1 MAEHERNDLRKLRR
15 RIARGLA
22 RDGRLLKGSLT
33 ETYRTCG
40 NPRCKCA
47 RGEKHGPYLYVSVYE
62 KGRTRLI
69 YVPKQME
76 QEVREW
82 VANVRELE
90 EDLRRI
96 TQVNVQLLRRPAA
109 SEACAA

>member
-1 MAEHERNDLRKLRR
+1 MAASHEPRDLRKQRR
-15 RIARGLA
+15 DIARKLA
-22 RDGRLLKGSLT
+22 RNGRLLRGSLT

-62 KGRTRLI
+62 KGRTRLV
-69 YVPKQME
+69 YVPRHME

-82 VANVRELE
+82 VANVRHLE
-90 EDLRRI
+90 EDLRQI
-96 TQVNVQLLRRPAA
+96 TQVNVQLLRAA
-109 SEACAA
+109 GRKRR